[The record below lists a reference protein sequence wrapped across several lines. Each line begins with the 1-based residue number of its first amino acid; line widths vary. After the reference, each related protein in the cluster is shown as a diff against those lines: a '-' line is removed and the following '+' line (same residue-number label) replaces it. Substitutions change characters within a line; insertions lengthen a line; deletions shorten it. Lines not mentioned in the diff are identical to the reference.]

1 MFLYVFVTA
10 ILGLVVFKAVVI
22 L

>member
-1 MFLYVFVTA
+1 MFVYVFVTA